1 MPAPVVVASDL
12 STHATEALQYAL
24 RFRPAPVTLYH
35 VHDVSHPEPYGITL
49 DQAYQAMNEGTTR
62 PHVDAALARAVDG
75 LEGVEV
81 VWHSAIRPVDAICRF
96 AREAGAQLIVVGT
109 HGLTG
114 FRRAVLGSVAEAVVR
129 EAPCPVLAVPLDE
142 TDPWSARPTRRVLA
156 AVDLWGGGEDA
167 GGAEAVAG
175 EAARVAD
182 IVGAEPPMLL
192 HVEDGSVPALA
203 REVAA
208 GPVRLEATERV
219 TAALAERYG
228 DVRTAKGHAA
238 PTIVERAAALNAD
251 LVAVGTGQRKGAAKV
266 LGSVAARVL
275 RTARR
280 PVLVV
285 PTPSA
290 SER

>member
-1 MPAPVVVASDL
+1 MPASIVVASDL
-12 STHATEALQYAL
+12 SAYAAEALQYAL
-24 RFRPAPVTLYH
+24 RFRPEPVTLYH
-35 VHDVSHPEPYGITL
+35 VHDVSRPEPYGITL

-62 PHVDAALARAVDG
+62 RHVDAALARAVDG

-96 AREAGAQLIVVGT
+96 AREADASLIVVGT

-142 TDPWSARPTRRVLA
+142 TDPWSERPTRRVLA
-156 AVDLWGGGEDA
+156 AVDLWA
-167 GGAEAVAG
+167 GAEAVAD
-175 EAARVAD
+175 EAARVVD
-182 IVGAEPPMLL
+182 LVGAEPPMLL

-203 REVAA
+203 REVAS
-208 GPVRLEATERV
+208 GPVRLETAEQAA
-219 TAALAERYG
+219 AALAGRYG
-228 DVRTAKGHAA
+228 DVRTTKGHAA
-238 PTIVERAAALNAD
+238 PAIVERAAALNAD
-251 LVAVGTGQRKGAAKV
+251 LVAVGTGQRHGAARA
-266 LGSVAARVL
+266 LGSVAGKVL

-285 PTPSA
+285 PTPPGAES
-290 SER
+290 